1 MNDSDI
7 LISLVD
13 DQHLFRSGLAGL
25 IQSVPGFNLLSEAE
39 NGQVFMDQLATT
51 TNLPHIALIDMEMPV
66 MNGVELNA
74 QLQQKYPAIKVIIL
88 STYNQERFIVK
99 MIEAGAC
106 GYLTKNCEI
115 EELKTAI
122 YSTCKNG
129 FYFNQDTLAAMRKT
143 SQFKSAGIK
152 NISNIR
158 IELTAREKEILV
170 LLCRE
175 LSNNEIGE
183 QLFISPRTVE
193 GHRNHL
199 LAKTGCRNTAGLVI
213 FAIKNNLFQIGL

>member
-1 MNDSDI
+1 MSDI

-13 DQHLFRSGLAGL
+13 DQQLFRSGLAGL
-25 IQSVPGFNLLSEAE
+25 IKSVAGFTLLSEAE
-39 NGQVFMDQLATT
+39 NGKIFIEQLQQSDT
-51 TNLPHIALIDMEMPV
+51 LPHIALIDMEMPE

-74 QLQQKYPAIKVIIL
+74 VLQKKYPSRKVLGL
-88 STYNQERFIVK
+88 STYNQERFIGK

-115 EELKTAI
+115 DELVTAI
-122 YSTCKNG
+122 NTTHNNG

-143 SQFKSAGIK
+143 SQYKSGEIR
-152 NISNIR
+152 NISNIA

-175 LSNNEIGE
+175 LSNIEIGE
-183 QLFISPRTVE
+183 RLFISPRTVE
-193 GHRNHL
+193 GHRNNL
-199 LAKTGCRNTAGLVI
+199 LQKTGCRNTAGLVI
-213 FAIKNNLFQIGL
+213 FAIKNNLFQVGL